1 MNRTV
6 KALKRELRSV
16 TKRLSEAEKLANVRA
31 RCIIHELCP
40 AAREIVIEGHHP
52 PEGPWRFEVARF
64 ALVMKDGRAVE
75 LPFEAGTTSDSQW
88 LTDESAIVEFETM
101 MSPFADEGEVCRWI
115 AKRLEV
121 EEEVVPVLLEAVQL
135 TASFAA

>member
-1 MNRTV
+1 MKRTV
-6 KALKRELRSV
+6 KEVKRELRSV
-16 TKRLSEAEKLANVRA
+16 TKRLSEAEKLASVRA

-40 AAREIVIEGHHP
+40 AAREIVIDGHHP
-52 PEGPWRFEVARF
+52 PEGPWRFEVTRF

-75 LPFEAGTTSDSQW
+75 LPFDEWMLSDSQW
-88 LTDESAIVEFETM
+88 LTDESAIAEFETM
-101 MSPFADEGEVCRWI
+101 MKPCADEGEVCRWI

-135 TASFAA
+135 TASSAA